1 MKKIR
6 YIPYGYAI
14 KNGKIVI
21 VNDEAEII
29 KKIFELYINGASLK
43 DIANKLTSQNVQYTE
58 KTTKWDKARISRIME
73 NTKYLGMGEYA
84 PIIGADIY
92 RKAIE
97 RKSSKQRNVTSE
109 LYQSVKHITHHVRCG
124 KCGGKMMRKVFV
136 NNTIKECWIWRCTN
150 RLDNGKTYCK
160 HSITVSEKE
169 LHQAIVR
176 AVNKFNKEDEATYMS
191 LMKATIGEAIGL
203 AVDSDEV
210 DLLKRRIDELN
221 KKMLDLVNESVRNG
235 GDIETH
241 EEEFKELSAEID
253 QLKKRIQALEESE
266 SSDIDRERRLSQLQN
281 IIVYRKQHCDEYDDS
296 IVRQMI
302 ECIKIYSNGELQ
314 IIFGGGHSYNTSL
327 CAPI

>member
-1 MKKIR
+1 MFSSVKGTRKDF
-6 YIPYGYAI
+6 GKFTA
-14 KNGKIVI
+14 NGKYSKY
-21 VNDEAEII
+21 A
-29 KKIFELYINGASLK
+29 
-43 DIANKLTSQNVQYTE
+43 LTDVLICGE
-58 KTTKWDKARISRIME
+58 CGSRYKRC
-73 NTKYLGMGEYA
+73 TW
-84 PIIGADIY
+84 
-92 RKAIE
+92 
-97 RKSSKQRNVTSE
+97 
-109 LYQSVKHITHHVRCG
+109 THHG
-124 KCGGKMMRKVFV
+124 NRKIV
-136 NNTIKECWIWRCTN
+136 WRCTN

-210 DLLKRRIDELN
+210 DLLKRRIDALN

-281 IIVYRKQHCDEYDDS
+281 IIEYRKQHCDEYDDS